1 MPHQDRT
8 TALSPS
14 LASPRR
20 NPILEVATV
29 IVMGL
34 SSVATA
40 WSTYQSQLWSGLQS
54 EAYTQAS
61 GLRVES
67 SRASGVASTLTAID
81 VSVFTS
87 WVDATAR
94 GEEELAEFYRT
105 RFRDEFR
112 PAFDAWIA
120 TSPLL
125 DGDAPAS
132 PFQMAEYRLGETIRA
147 DSLLAEAEATF
158 KRGRNAND
166 IGDRYVLTLV
176 LFATVLFLTGL
187 TQTLH
192 SPAGMTLLALA
203 GLLFLGGVFGLA
215 SLERL

>member
-1 MPHQDRT
+1 MHEPD
-8 TALSPS
+8 PS
-14 LASPRR
+14 IPEAESLRR
-20 NPILEVATV
+20 RYPLLDVATV

-40 WSTYQSQLWSGLQS
+40 WSSYQSQLWSGLQS
-54 EAYTQAS
+54 ESYTQAS

-67 SRASGVASTLTAID
+67 SRASAAASTLASID
-81 VSVFTS
+81 VSVFMS
-87 WVDATAR
+87 WVDATGR
-94 GEEELAEFYRT
+94 GEDQLAEFYRE

-120 TSPLL
+120 SEPLANP
-125 DGDAPAS
+125 DAPRS
-132 PFQMAEYRLGETIRA
+132 PFQMTEYLLSETVRA
-147 DSLLAEAEATF
+147 DSLVAEAEATF
-158 KRGRNAND
+158 ERGREANR

-192 SPAGMTLLALA
+192 SPAGLALLGLA
-203 GLLFLGGVFGLA
+203 ALLFLAGIFGLA
-215 SLERL
+215 SLPRL